1 MYYAH
6 FVFYHNGDQP
16 ASAKNI
22 RIEPTECLAKNSDSA
37 HRHLC
42 NKFLLF
48 N

>member
-6 FVFYHNGDQP
+6 FVFYHNGHQP
-16 ASAKNI
+16 ARAKTI
-22 RIEPTECLAKNSDSA
+22 LIEPTECLAKNSDSA
-37 HRHLC
+37 RRLR